1 MFQLNLSEGICCVIH
16 SNEQRIYQQL
26 DRVLNLSM
34 TSYHSLNIKVA
45 AKNES
50 SKITQF
56 DPIDPNRRSSL
67 LTFERDK
74 RIRQRQLFLH
84 TAPRFAK

>member
-26 DRVLNLSM
+26 DKVSNLSM
-34 TSYHSLNIKVA
+34 TSYRSSNIKVA
-45 AKNES
+45 AENDS

-56 DPIDPNRRSSL
+56 EAD
-67 LTFERDK
+67 
-74 RIRQRQLFLH
+74 
-84 TAPRFAK
+84 